1 MAYYT
6 QTHSASGSLI
16 ERALAATAH
25 MFETAARRYAKYRV
39 YRITLTEL
47 AALSDREL
55 NDLGLSRSMIRGLAL
70 EAAEKFAEA

>member
-1 MAYYT
+1 
-6 QTHSASGSLI
+6 
-16 ERALAATAH
+16 